1 MNGTAAAIAGGARR
15 GEPRALLVGGP
26 QRVAAGAAA
35 ILEIH
40 ADGAGVDHRGDRIRH
55 VCRRRTV
62 AALDIGA
69 DRHRDRPR
77 DPRHRG
83 DRLLTTEL
91 LAVGHAQRP

>member
-1 MNGTAAAIAGGARR
+1 MKGAAAAIGGGARR
-15 GEPRALLVGGP
+15 GESRALFVGGP

-35 ILEIH
+35 ILEVH
-40 ADGAGVDHRGDRIRH
+40 ADGSGVDHRGNRIRH

-83 DRLLTTEL
+83 DRLVATEM